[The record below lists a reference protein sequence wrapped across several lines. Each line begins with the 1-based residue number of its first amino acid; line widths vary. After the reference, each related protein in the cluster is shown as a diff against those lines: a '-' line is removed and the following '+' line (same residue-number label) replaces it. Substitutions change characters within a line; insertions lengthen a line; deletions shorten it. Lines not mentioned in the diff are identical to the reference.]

1 MDYIIQMQ
9 EIFEGHPFAA
19 TLVAASMVAVWR
31 FAGFYT
37 WYVLIVAA
45 LLIAGTT
52 SGAGLYAWAFF
63 LGMLA
68 SGAEIIGKFNDEPVK
83 ALRTPHAVMYVM
95 LNGAFSMF
103 GLNLL
108 LLYGFATTTDLDKC
122 KIVLSAGIGSMALL
136 RSKLLTLKVDNEDVA
151 LGPDQLVKVF
161 LRFMEQAIDR
171 VRAQTRIDV
180 VKTKLTNIDFDAVK
194 EYSITM
200 LSSFQTLEKK
210 DHIIAEIEKVANEE
224 GVDVQLKSYALGF
237 ILLDEMGEDFVIKL
251 FENPP
256 REWRLRA
263 PLPVAEK
270 SIMAAVF
277 GRKPKFVM
285 IYGPSL
291 SKSAMREKLGWTSTE
306 DAKFFDLTKPQKCML
321 KDYRLV
327 FNKPIV
333 GEQLGHKYGLSNI
346 VEDANTAVEGVLYQL
361 QDEAIN
367 FLDRAFEGYVRKQVT
382 VTCGGKEAP
391 ADVYVATATEDGLKP
406 ARGDLRMI
414 LEGAEEFHLGL
425 DYIRSLRAMMQK
437 EAA

>member
-1 MDYIIQMQ
+1 MQIQT
-9 EIFEGHPFAA
+9 IFDGHPLA
-19 TLVAASMVAVWR
+19 TALLIASLVAIWQ

-37 WYVLIVAA
+37 WYVIIVTA
-45 LLIAGTT
+45 LLLAGTA

-68 SGAEIIGKFNDEPVK
+68 AGAEIIGKFNDEPVK
-83 ALRTPHAVMYVM
+83 ALKTPHAVLYVI

-122 KIVLSAGIGSMALL
+122 KIVLSAGFGSMAIL
-136 RSKLLTLKVDNEDVA
+136 RSKLITLKVDNEDVA

-161 LRFMEQAIDR
+161 LKFMEQAVDR

-200 LSSFQTLEKK
+200 LSSFQMLENKEQ
-210 DHIIAEIEKVANEE
+210 IIKQIEDVANEP
-224 GVDVQLKSYALGF
+224 GVEVQLKSYALGF

-263 PLPVAEK
+263 PLPITDQR
-270 SIMAAVF
+270 SIMTTVF
-277 GRKPKFVM
+277 GRKQKYVM
-285 IYGPSL
+285 VYGPNM
-291 SKSAMREKLGWTSTE
+291 SKKGMREKLGWTSTE
-306 DAKFFDLTKPQKCML
+306 DAKFIELTKPKKCVL

-327 FNKPIV
+327 FNKPIE
-333 GEQLGHKYGLSNI
+333 GEQLAYRHGQANL
-346 VEDANTAVEGVLYQL
+346 VEDANGIVEGVVYQL
-361 QDEAIN
+361 QDEALS
-367 FLDRAFEGYVRKQVT
+367 FLDRAWDGYTRKQVT
-382 VTCGGKEAP
+382 VTCDGRELQVE
-391 ADVYVATATEDGLKP
+391 VYLATSSEEGLKP
-406 ARGDLRMI
+406 ARNDLRMI
-414 LEGAEEFHLGL
+414 LEGAEEFHLSL
-425 DYIRSLRAMMQK
+425 DYIRSLRSLMHK